1 MPVIAES
8 SVEISRFLRVRRDE
22 AAKGSSLSGPLWP
35 PESRQIFIH
44 FPLKWPCS
52 RHGFVPSSAHQ
63 VTGKKLT
70 LFAASVG
77 LAVLL
82 IASYGTRRIWLACL
96 SIVLSAAVVAGV
108 IFVATTET
116 PAEGRAKLAW
126 LAEKLP
132 LVVDR
137 QTLDMVTASLDYILT
152 PAARDNG
159 GPPSVAS
166 PSAPPQAMQAA
177 STWSWFGSDSAPK
190 SNANSPVTWL
200 LDDPNAPVVSPI
212 EDGFAIGG
220 VNTSDQALSQVH
232 ATLKPDGSRRE
243 IPLVLK
249 VEGRAVEGGAVIPA
263 GARFS
268 FGSETPHPADPSAGA
283 ILTFRYVVAGQQK
296 AAILYISA
304 ATIARFASRE

>member
-1 MPVIAES
+1 M
-8 SVEISRFLRVRRDE
+8 
-22 AAKGSSLSGPLWP
+22 
-35 PESRQIFIH
+35 FIH

-52 RHGFVPSSAHQ
+52 RHGLVASSAHQ

-70 LFAASVG
+70 LFAASVV

-82 IASYGTRRIWLACL
+82 LASYGTRRIWLACL

-116 PAEGRAKLAW
+116 PAQGRAKLAW

-132 LVVDR
+132 LVLDG
-137 QTLDMVTASLDYILT
+137 QTLDAVMASLEHISTL
-152 PAARDNG
+152 AAHGNG
-159 GPPSVAS
+159 GPSTEGS
-166 PSAPPQAMQAA
+166 PSATPQAMQAA
-177 STWSWFGSDSAPK
+177 TATGWFGADSAPK

-220 VNTSDQALSQVH
+220 VNTSNQDLSQVH

-243 IPLVLK
+243 IALALK
-249 VEGRAVEGGAVIPA
+249 VEGRAAEGGPVIPA

-268 FGSETPHPADPSAGA
+268 FGSEMPDPAEPSAGA
-283 ILTFRYVVAGQQK
+283 ILTFRYVYAGQQK

>member
-1 MPVIAES
+1 
-8 SVEISRFLRVRRDE
+8 
-22 AAKGSSLSGPLWP
+22 
-35 PESRQIFIH
+35 
-44 FPLKWPCS
+44 
-52 RHGFVPSSAHQ
+52 
-63 VTGKKLT
+63 LT
-70 LFAASVG
+70 LFAASVV

-82 IASYGTRRIWLACL
+82 IASYGTRRIWLGCL

-137 QTLDMVTASLDYILT
+137 QTLDAVTASLEYILT

-177 STWSWFGSDSAPK
+177 STWSWFGADSAPK
-190 SNANSPVTWL
+190 SPGNSPVTWL

-220 VNTSDQALSQVH
+220 VNTSDQDLSQVR
-232 ATLKPDGSRRE
+232 ATLKPDGSRHE
-243 IPLVLK
+243 IALALK
-249 VEGRAVEGGAVIPA
+249 VEGRAAEGGAVIPA

-268 FGSETPHPADPSAGA
+268 FGSETPDPADPSAGA

-304 ATIARFASRE
+304 ATIARFASR

>member
-1 MPVIAES
+1 M
-8 SVEISRFLRVRRDE
+8 
-22 AAKGSSLSGPLWP
+22 
-35 PESRQIFIH
+35 
-44 FPLKWPCS
+44 
-52 RHGFVPSSAHQ
+52 
-63 VTGKKLT
+63 T
-70 LFAASVG
+70 LFTASVV

-96 SIVLSAAVVAGV
+96 SIVLSAAVVAGI

-132 LVVDR
+132 LVIDQ
-137 QTLDMVTASLDYILT
+137 QTLDAVTASLEYILT
-152 PAARDNG
+152 PAAQDSR
-159 GPPSVAS
+159 PAIAA
-166 PSAPPQAMQAA
+166 APATSPQAVQAA
-177 STWSWFGSDSAPK
+177 STWSWFGWDSAPK
-190 SNANSPVTWL
+190 SNANKSTANTSNANSPVTWL

-220 VNTSDQALSQVH
+220 VNTSNQALSQVR
-232 ATLKPDGSRRE
+232 ATLKPDGSWRE
-243 IPLVLK
+243 IALVLK
-249 VEGRAVEGGAVIPA
+249 VEGRAAEGGAVIPP

-268 FGSETPHPADPSAGA
+268 FGSETPDQADPSAGA
-283 ILTFRYVVAGQQK
+283 ILTFRYVVGGQQK